1 MSVAVSQRLQELR
14 RRLAASENLEV
25 ITDVRRAAR
34 RFAERTDLREA
45 FAMLVAGC
53 DEKRRRIRAASATQR
68 QALAA
73 GCAFTMSPGIEM
85 KIGAWRLMNLA
96 IGPASSGTPRT
107 GDAAMRSKAET
118 FRGPRTTPS
127 ILRRQL
133 AEFVSGSA
141 RHVSDHATAA
151 RVLYQ

>member
-1 MSVAVSQRLQELR
+1 MNAGRSVWEGSEMSVAVSQRLQELR

-25 ITDVRRAAR
+25 ITDIRRAAT

-53 DEKRRRIRAASATQR
+53 DEKRRRIRAASATRR

-85 KIGAWRLMNLA
+85 KIGAWA
-96 IGPASSGTPRT
+96 IDEFGNRSRVIWNSADGPTP
-107 GDAAMRSKAET
+107 
-118 FRGPRTTPS
+118 P
-127 ILRRQL
+127 
-133 AEFVSGSA
+133 
-141 RHVSDHATAA
+141 
-151 RVLYQ
+151 

>member
-1 MSVAVSQRLQELR
+1 MRAVRSWEGSEMSVAVSQRLQELR

-85 KIGAWRLMNLA
+85 KIGAWA
-96 IGPASSGTPRT
+96 IDEFGHRSRVIWNAADGRRRHEVEGGNVPADVWPLP
-107 GDAAMRSKAET
+107 
-118 FRGPRTTPS
+118 GPRAS
-127 ILRRQL
+127 M
-133 AEFVSGSA
+133 
-141 RHVSDHATAA
+141 
-151 RVLYQ
+151 